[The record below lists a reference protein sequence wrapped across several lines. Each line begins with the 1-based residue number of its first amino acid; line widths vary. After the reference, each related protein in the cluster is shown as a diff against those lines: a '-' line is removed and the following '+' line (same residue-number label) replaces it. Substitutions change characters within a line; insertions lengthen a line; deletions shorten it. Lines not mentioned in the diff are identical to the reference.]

1 MTDEEVE
8 PQTPVAPLGSSAVA
22 ASSSHQASRRRSSL
36 VQAVEKV
43 DDKLHAYEREPVP
56 EDRYKGWLSFLGL
69 FTSRHTAG
77 TEFTIGP
84 LFVANGATAID
95 VIVGLAIGNALATLS
110 WRYVVAPLAVQKR
123 FTAYYAMERVT
134 GRRVV
139 LVYDAVSCI
148 LLAGLAGAM

>member
-1 MTDEEVE
+1 MM
-8 PQTPVAPLGSSAVA
+8 SSAAVSPH
-22 ASSSHQASRRRSSL
+22 SSPTRRRSSI
-36 VQAVEKV
+36 VQAVETV
-43 DDKLHAYEREPVP
+43 DSKLHAYEREPVP
-56 EDRYKGWLSFLGL
+56 KDRYKGWLSFLGL

-77 TEFTIGP
+77 TEFSIGP

-110 WRYVVAPLAVQKR
+110 WRYVVAPLAVKKR
-123 FTAYYAMERVT
+123 LTAYYAMERVA
-134 GRRVV
+134 GRRLV